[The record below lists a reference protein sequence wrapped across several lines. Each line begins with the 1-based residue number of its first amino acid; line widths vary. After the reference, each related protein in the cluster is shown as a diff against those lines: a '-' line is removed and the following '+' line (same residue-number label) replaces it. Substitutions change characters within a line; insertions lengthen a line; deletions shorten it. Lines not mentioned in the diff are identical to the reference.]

1 MLATLCKKT
10 APNIKIFSAKKL
22 PDWDKQYANLKWD
35 TKASKRNFTEL
46 LIFYPHLDS
55 LAQLQKNSRVN
66 KGNILL
72 LFAYKLQDNAKD
84 WNENKN
90 LLGINPDW
98 NFITPDEL

>member
-1 MLATLCKKT
+1 LLATLCKKT
-10 APNIKIFSAKKL
+10 APNVKIFSAKKL
-22 PDWDKQYANLKWD
+22 PRLGETICKFEMGYEKHLK
-35 TKASKRNFTEL
+35 EIL
-46 LIFYPHLDS
+46 LNYSYSILIWTH
-55 LAQLQKNSRVN
+55 

-90 LLGINPDW
+90 LLGINPNW